1 MTLPFHCHPERS
13 RGAFRPIHHTF
24 GPHVDSAYL
33 RRTLA
38 LSYMPW
44 AYRAGA
50 ERELLRCDLAERFTY
65 DVSLFASGREALL
78 ALLRAFD
85 LPAGSEVIVQGFTC
99 VVVPNAIKAA
109 GLRPV
114 YADIDKDTLNL
125 TPESIAAVAS
135 PRTRAVIC
143 QHTFG
148 IPAPTQELKA
158 LCDANDW
165 LLIEDCAHVL
175 PDRSGPADILKHADH
190 AICSFGRDKAVSGI
204 GGGAALSRHPETAKR
219 LAELESKAKEVSFMH
234 VVRLLEYPGRMAH
247 IVRPLTGIRL
257 AGPILKFTK
266 LLGLFAPVLT
276 DGEKKGSMPRALLK
290 MPNACAALARWQLS
304 KLEAINDHRR
314 LLTRRYLEASGAHGW
329 PVLRGIQP
337 SLPLQKYPM
346 FVRNAAHVRNALKPH
361 NVHLDDGW
369 TGCVVCPES
378 CDVGAAGYKAG
389 ADPNAESAAESI
401 LSLPTHP
408 TMTMEQQD
416 ELCTLLTTRLR

>member
-1 MTLPFHCHPERS
+1 MSVFQ
-13 RGAFRPIHHTF
+13 PIHHTF
-24 GPHVDSAYL
+24 GPHVDSAFL
-33 RRTLA
+33 RKTLA

-44 AYRAGA
+44 AYRRGR
-50 ERELLRCDLAERFTY
+50 ERDLLRRDLGARFSY

-85 LPAGSEVIVQGFTC
+85 LPSGSEVIVQGFTC

-109 GLRPV
+109 GLRTV
-114 YADIDKDTLNL
+114 YADIDRETLNL
-125 TPESIAAVAS
+125 TPETVAAVAS

-148 IPAPTQELKA
+148 IPAPAEDLKR
-158 LCDANDW
+158 LCDANGW

-175 PDRSGPADILKHADH
+175 PDRQGPTDILRVSDH
-190 AICSFGRDKAVSGI
+190 AICSFGRDKAISGI
-204 GGGAALSRHPETAKR
+204 GGGAAFTRHPETAKR
-219 LAELESKAKEVSFMH
+219 LTDIERKARDVSLWN

-247 IVRPLTGIRL
+247 IVRPLTGLKL
-257 AGPILKFTK
+257 AGPILTLKK

-276 DGEKKGSMPRALLK
+276 AEEKAGRMPHAVRK
-290 MPNACAALARWQLS
+290 MPNACASLARWQLCQ
-304 KLEAINDHRR
+304 LERINDHRR
-314 LLTRRYLEASGAHGW
+314 MLTKRYLEASGGNGW
-329 PVLRGIQP
+329 PVLRGVSP
-337 SLPLQKYPM
+337 ALPLQKFPL
-346 FVRNAAHVRNALKPH
+346 FVRNAAYVRGALKKH

-389 ADPNAESAAESI
+389 SDPNAESAAESI

-408 TMTMEQQD
+408 TMTVEQTND
-416 ELCTLLTTRLR
+416 LCTLLRDRLR